1 MSSFWKPTCL
11 DSTHFSMD
19 FLISKRCT
27 LVLFEVQAII
37 LRVGWK
43 MIEVI
48 RALPEPRRSSYSR
61 CPSSA
66 EKILMM
72 VPFVEALAIK
82 VPSALTAKA
91 PTSLS

>member
-1 MSSFWKPTCL
+1 MGIFYLDFLFSPSGFFWMSSFWKPTCL

-27 LVLFEVQAII
+27 LVLFDVQAIM

-48 RALPEPRRSSYSR
+48 RALPEPRRSS
-61 CPSSA
+61 
-66 EKILMM
+66 
-72 VPFVEALAIK
+72 
-82 VPSALTAKA
+82 
-91 PTSLS
+91 

>member
-1 MSSFWKPTCL
+1 MSSFWKPTYL

-19 FLISKRCT
+19 FFISKRCT

-48 RALPEPRRSSYSR
+48 RALPEPRRSS
-61 CPSSA
+61 
-66 EKILMM
+66 
-72 VPFVEALAIK
+72 
-82 VPSALTAKA
+82 
-91 PTSLS
+91 